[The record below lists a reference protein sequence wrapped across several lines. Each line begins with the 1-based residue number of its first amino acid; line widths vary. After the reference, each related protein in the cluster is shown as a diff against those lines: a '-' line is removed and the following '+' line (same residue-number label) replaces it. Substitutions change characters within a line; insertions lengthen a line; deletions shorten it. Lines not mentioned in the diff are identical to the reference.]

1 MKPIIYMFL
10 GIILVPNIF
19 CQLWAR
25 YNISP
30 LPSVVET
37 TRTPI
42 VAQESSPNKESGEIE
57 RLVNINNLFA
67 DSFAKKMGYNQ
78 ETVCI

>member
-1 MKPIIYMFL
+1 M
-10 GIILVPNIF
+10 
-19 CQLWAR
+19 
-25 YNISP
+25 
-30 LPSVVET
+30 ET

-67 DSFAKKMGYNQ
+67 DSFAKEKGYNQ
-78 ETVCI
+78 ETVYI